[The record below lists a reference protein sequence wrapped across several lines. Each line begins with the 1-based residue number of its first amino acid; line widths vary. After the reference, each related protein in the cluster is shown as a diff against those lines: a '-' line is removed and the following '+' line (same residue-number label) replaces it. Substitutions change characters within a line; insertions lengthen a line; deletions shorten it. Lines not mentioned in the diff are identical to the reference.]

1 MRRTDRRPAAGVAR
15 RTAEALGAQAT
26 RPVVA
31 AALLHDV
38 GKIEARFGV
47 YLRTMAT
54 ISGKAV
60 KHDPVI
66 IDAWT
71 RTTGITRR
79 VGLYLE
85 HARLGGDLLAI
96 AGSDPL
102 TVAWA
107 RQHHMVEDDWTVP
120 AEIAHA
126 LKDAD
131 DD

>member
-1 MRRTDRRPAAGVAR
+1 M
-15 RTAEALGAQAT
+15 
-26 RPVVA
+26 VA

-38 GKIEARFGV
+38 GKLEARFGV

-54 ISGKAV
+54 LSGKAV

-71 RTTGITRR
+71 RTTGVTRR

-102 TVAWA
+102 TAAWA
-107 RQHHMVEDDWTVP
+107 RQHHRPEDEWTVP
-120 AEIAHA
+120 PEIGRA
-126 LKDAD
+126 LQDAD